1 MSQLFTSCSQRIGA
15 SASASILPM
24 NIQGSIPVGLTGL
37 IFLLSKGLFSNEYSP
52 GVQKHEFAFFGKVMS
67 LFFNML
73 SRFVTTFLPKSK
85 NL

>member
-1 MSQLFTSCSQRIGA
+1 
-15 SASASILPM
+15 M

-37 IFLLSKGLFSNEYSP
+37 ILLSKGLFSNEYSP
-52 GVQKHEFAFFGKVMS
+52 SVQKHEFAFFGKVMS

-73 SRFVTTFLPKSK
+73 SRFVTAFLLKSK